1 MKWILLSLL
10 LSSAWVCLAGER
22 HEHGR
27 AELDVAI
34 EGLSLTAE
42 FHSPADSIL
51 GFEHAPRTAKEK
63 QAASA
68 ALETLRARGGEL
80 LLLPAEAAC
89 QFLPGKAG
97 IAAEAGGH
105 QDVEASLRATCRRPL
120 LKGEIRFAFGRI
132 FPGIRQLVV
141 QIVGAN
147 FQTGATIAGGN
158 GTIRFGP

>member
-1 MKWILLSLL
+1 MKSVMLFLFL
-10 LSSAWVCLAGER
+10 SAWISLAAEK

-42 FHSPADSIL
+42 FHSPADSVL

-68 ALETLRARGGEL
+68 ALETLRARGGDL
-80 LLLPAEAAC
+80 LLLPADAGC
-89 QFLPGKAG
+89 QFQPGKAS
-97 IAAEAGGH
+97 IASEAGGH

-120 LKGEIRFAFGRI
+120 RKGEIRFAFGRH

-141 QIVGAN
+141 QVVGPD
-147 FQTGATIAGGN
+147 FQTGATITGGN
-158 GTIRFGP
+158 GTIRLGP